1 MSLSRALTVMR
12 SRKVSDT
19 TPGPTRNLTLKRNA
33 ATGTIRHKISA
44 PMELISTTNMIS
56 YNAPNIAPPAIASSH
71 SDSGDSD
78 MSLVESLTPIT
89 SPDSSSTELSS
100 SPRPKPNH
108 LSCYFGSPIPGD
120 EAPSIP
126 QRAPSHTKSSDN
138 IETLGRKRSKY
149 FRFPSREIKP
159 MARSSIVMF
168 SPEIETISNH
178 VPSIQELEPCS
189 ELEKGRETIPSV
201 IRHVEESKFISRDFY
216 RFPAEDY
223 IGEIDEIYRL
233 IFGDEFNSALNMRA

>member
-1 MSLSRALTVMR
+1 MSLSRALTVIR

-19 TPGPTRNLTLKRNA
+19 TPVPTRNLTLKRTA

-56 YNAPNIAPPAIASSH
+56 YNAPNIAPPVIASSH

-78 MSLVESLTPIT
+78 MSLVESLTPVT

-108 LSCYFGSPIPGD
+108 LSCYFGSPICGD

-126 QRAPSHTKSSDN
+126 QRAPSHTKSSEN
-138 IETLGRKRSKY
+138 IETLVRK
-149 FRFPSREIKP
+149 RFPSREIKP

-178 VPSIQELEPCS
+178 VPSIQELDPCS
-189 ELEKGRETIPSV
+189 ELEQGKETIPSV
-201 IRHVEESKFISRDFY
+201 IRHVEESNLISRDFY

-223 IGEIDEIYRL
+223 IHDIDEIYCL
-233 IFGDEFNSALNMRA
+233 IFGDELHSALNMRA

>member
-1 MSLSRALTVMR
+1 MSLSRALTVIR

-19 TPGPTRNLTLKRNA
+19 APGQSRSLTLKRTA
-33 ATGTIRHKISA
+33 GTGTIRHKISA

-56 YNAPNIAPPAIASSH
+56 YNAPNIAPPAIASSR

-78 MSLVESLTPIT
+78 MSLVDFSTPVT

-100 SPRPKPNH
+100 SPGPKPNH
-108 LSCYFGSPIPGD
+108 LSCYFGSAISGD

-126 QRAPSHTKSSDN
+126 QRAPSHTKSSDS

-168 SPEIETISNH
+168 SPEIETISDH
-178 VPSIQELEPCS
+178 VPSIQELPYS
-189 ELEKGRETIPSV
+189 ELEQAQESSPPATH
-201 IRHVEESKFISRDFY
+201 HVEESNLTSRNFY
-216 RFPAEDY
+216 TFRAEDY
-223 IGEIDEIYRL
+223 IWEIDEIYRL
-233 IFGDEFNSALNMRA
+233 IFGDELDSTLNFRA